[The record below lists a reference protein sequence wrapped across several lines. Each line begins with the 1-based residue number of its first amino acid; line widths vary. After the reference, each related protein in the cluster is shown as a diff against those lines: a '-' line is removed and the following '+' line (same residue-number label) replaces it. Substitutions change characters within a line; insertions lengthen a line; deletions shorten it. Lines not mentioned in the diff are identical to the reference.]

1 MLNGSGAFL
10 AWKRSYLSDSGA
22 IAAFSVGM
30 VLFLLTPVAWII
42 LLVFFTSS
50 SILSKVKGETSPT
63 KAKAQEMFEKGGK
76 RDVGQVLANS
86 LAGVLFLLAFIPDGG
101 NPDLVTAP
109 MIAYVGAIAAV
120 TADTWGTEI
129 GTLAPSASWVLNPR
143 RKVPVGTSGGIS
155 LLGTLAAFF
164 GALILAFSFLV
175 CLTIQIELA
184 GNSLPSAEKIL
195 IILGVATMAGL
206 VGSFVDS
213 LLGATVQ
220 AFYFCPSC
228 RIGTEKQVHTKCG
241 GAKTTLTRG
250 YPVVNNDLVNLLA
263 AAAAG
268 FFAFVAFV
276 LVG

>member
-1 MLNGSGAFL
+1 
-10 AWKRSYLSDSGA
+10 
-22 IAAFSVGM
+22 
-30 VLFLLTPVAWII
+30 
-42 LLVFFTSS
+42 
-50 SILSKVKGETSPT
+50 
-63 KAKAQEMFEKGGK
+63 MFEKGEK

-86 LAGVLFLLAFIPDGG
+86 LAGVLFLLVFIPDSG

-120 TADTWGTEI
+120 TADTWATEI
-129 GTLAPSASWVLNPR
+129 GTISAKKPRWMLNPR
-143 RKVPVGTSGGIS
+143 QRVPVGTSGGIS

-164 GALILAFSFLV
+164 GALILTFSFLV

-213 LLGATVQ
+213 FLGATVQ
-220 AFYFCPSC
+220 AFYFCSSC
-228 RIGTEKQVHTKCG
+228 HIGTEKQVHTKCG
-241 GAKTTLTRG
+241 GTKTTLTRG
-250 YPVVNNDLVNLLA
+250 YSVVNNDLVNLLA